1 MTSLTTSMHCQAS
14 ASKSDEAASGKF
26 GECIVVC
33 SFGCPLF
40 STKCVSGHPFVRRSL
55 STLIQKPY
63 PRCSVSSD
71 GPDDTVNL
79 ARSSGSSLSLLLPV
93 LQVRPSL
100 RAGADDLLLAGPT
113 LSVLLNSNSQTQV
126 IAARDRTGGSAVGKL
141 SSISRCSL
149 AAQATFDAGC

>member
-1 MTSLTTSMHCQAS
+1 MGSLES
-14 ASKSDEAASGKF
+14 
-26 GECIVVC
+26 
-33 SFGCPLF
+33 
-40 STKCVSGHPFVRRSL
+40 VSSFVRSAAPFFDEVRFRPPFRPTF
-55 STLIQKPY
+55 TLNPHPKAIS
-63 PRCSVSSD
+63 RCSVSSD
-71 GPDDTVNL
+71 GLDDTVNL

-141 SSISRCSL
+141 SSVSRCSL